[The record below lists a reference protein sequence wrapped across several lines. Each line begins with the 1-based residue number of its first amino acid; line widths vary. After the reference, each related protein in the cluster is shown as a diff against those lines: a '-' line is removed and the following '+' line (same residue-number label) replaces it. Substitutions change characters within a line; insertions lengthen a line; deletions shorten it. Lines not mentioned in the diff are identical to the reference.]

1 MNSQLLSG
9 SYEPRHPEER
19 LATKDLRMREMGLE
33 PHPAHFEILRSRP
46 PDPASLRMTA
56 LTPAPTTS
64 LRMSDDLLGRSG
76 SDEVSLEQLEA
87 FFRRNLARVV
97 QLRSSSSQVP
107 EVPGEVADG
116 VGAMPRR
123 WPVASRSDVARPAAG
138 IQPGIE
144 RQSSVPRK
152 IERMTDQFPKESSDF
167 RRTPR
172 YTPPSPLEGTF
183 GELRFSILEISTSG
197 LRIRHTPPLDAGKE
211 GKLSFTLTDPAQTF
225 NLRGR
230 VVWTTAATFTADSGE
245 PSHVSGVRVIDAGNR
260 LENLI
265 KTLSA
270 ASSDETDEEEV
281 GSEISGAGRS
291 TVKLGVAAEDEPL
304 RLV

>member
-1 MNSQLLSG
+1 MPG
-9 SYEPRHPEER
+9 PR
-19 LATKDLRMREMGLE
+19 D
-33 PHPAHFEILRSRP
+33 
-46 PDPASLRMTA
+46 A
-56 LTPAPTTS
+56 LTIREISRLFS
-64 LRMSDDLLGRSG
+64 LNEEAVLALMASGDLIGRSG

-107 EVPGEVADG
+107 EVPGEVADD
-116 VGAMPRR
+116 VGAVPRR
-123 WPVASRSDVARPAAG
+123 RPVASRQDVARPAAG
-138 IQPGIE
+138 IQSGIE

-152 IERMTDQFPKESSDF
+152 IERMTDQFPKEPSDF

-172 YTPPSPLEGTF
+172 YTPSSPLEGTF

-197 LRIRHTPPLDAGKE
+197 LRIRHTRPTEAGKE

-230 VVWTTAATFTADSGE
+230 VVWTTAATFAADGGE
-245 PSHVSGVRVIDAGNR
+245 PSHISGVRVIDAGNR

-265 KTLSA
+265 KALSA
-270 ASSDETDEEEV
+270 ASSDETDEEED
-281 GSEISGAGRS
+281 GSESGGAGRS
-291 TVKLGVAAEDEPL
+291 TVKLGPSAQDEPL